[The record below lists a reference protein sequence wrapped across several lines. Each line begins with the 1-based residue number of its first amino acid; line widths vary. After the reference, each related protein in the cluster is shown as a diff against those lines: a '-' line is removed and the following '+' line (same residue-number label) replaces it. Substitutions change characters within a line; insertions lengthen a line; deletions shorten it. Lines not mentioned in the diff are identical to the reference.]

1 MRLLILTLV
10 CAVLAA
16 AATAAASAA
25 PRVTVISDSVLT
37 SVTWHD
43 DNMAILDDGFDMDVH
58 VAICRRLAVPG
69 CVSDGEAPPSLFD
82 VLAGLPDVAPTVV
95 VEMGY
100 NDDPARFQADVEET
114 IARLTARGAARIVW
128 PTLSVMPSA
137 FQSEF
142 QAKNDILVQELAR
155 EPRLTLVD
163 WGAYSLG
170 RWPWFQTDNL
180 HLTTGGGSGIATLL
194 HQALASPPSLPRQV
208 TLPPARSGV
217 KYSARLGDGF
227 LARGT
232 WEVVSGSLPSG
243 LRLEPSGLVA
253 GTPRTAGP
261 ATLGLVFH
269 TSDYELVYQQADV
282 RVAPAPRPAAPKQRK
297 VVKSYKKALPVRT
310 R

>member
-142 QAKNDILVQELAR
+142 QAKNDILVQSYNNSGPVFEAR
-155 EPRLTLVD
+155 VCLIPDATNKTNGFKWSSSAGPDRKFSSVV
-163 WGAYSLG
+163 
-170 RWPWFQTDNL
+170 DNL
-180 HLTTGGGSGIATLL
+180 YSYEKGGWEG
-194 HQALASPPSLPRQV
+194 PPS
-208 TLPPARSGV
+208 S
-217 KYSARLGDGF
+217 SA
-227 LARGT
+227 
-232 WEVVSGSLPSG
+232 
-243 LRLEPSGLVA
+243 
-253 GTPRTAGP
+253 
-261 ATLGLVFH
+261 
-269 TSDYELVYQQADV
+269 Q
-282 RVAPAPRPAAPKQRK
+282 APAGQRE
-297 VVKSYKKALPVRT
+297 
-310 R
+310 